1 MLDYIIWWLRD
12 FIKNK
17 KLLLGAIVLHVG
29 MLIAHVAGLLPADT
43 GLCVLLMGILAT
55 IVYTMCFFS
64 LKRTIVV
71 KIIYGLVMVIVFF
84 LIVLAVLDILGV
96 IQLPTSIIKRF

>member
-1 MLDYIIWWLRD
+1 MLNYILCWLRD

-17 KLLLGAIVLHVG
+17 KLLLGAIVLYVG
-29 MLIAHVAGLLPADT
+29 MLIANVAGLLPADT
-43 GLCVLLMGILAT
+43 GLCVLLVGILGT

-71 KIIYGLVMVIVFF
+71 KIIYGLAMTIASVF
-84 LIVLAVLDILGV
+84 IVLAVFDILGV
-96 IQLPTSIIKRF
+96 IQLPASIIKRF